1 MIRQNRLVDE
11 REKVKVSETIVSKML
26 YRSTQCTSIG

>member
-11 REKVKVSETIVSKML
+11 REKVKVSITIVSKML